1 MIIGQIDEEG
11 IQSIRRRNM
20 KLMLIELCQYSR
32 GTAHETNN
40 RIRILRKMELT
51 QIEET
56 QSDATISIT
65 YYGLKGFSYEPNK
78 ETVKCLV
85 ECMKCGKNRGIRE
98 G

>member
-1 MIIGQIDEEG
+1 MIIGHIDEEG
-11 IQSIRRRNM
+11 IQSLRQKKMNKI
-20 KLMLIELCQYSR
+20 LSELCQYSR
-32 GTAHETNN
+32 GTAREMNN
-40 RIRILRKMELT
+40 KIRTVRKMELT

-85 ECMKCGKNRGIRE
+85 ECMKCGKNRGTRE